1 MTKQEVI
8 TELISDGDKK
18 LLKNLQGRER
28 HHDERVMKLDLEIVS
43 LKDDLKEFKKYYDLA
58 AKRAKRYKDK
68 LKLIKEII

>member
-1 MTKQEVI
+1 MTTV
-8 TELISDGDKK
+8 
-18 LLKNLQGRER
+18 
-28 HHDERVMKLDLEIVS
+28 DERVMKLDLEIVS